1 MKKTSSFIAIALA
14 AIVGCSQEP
23 TDGSA
28 LEIEAIRYDLIIQ
41 NGVIYDGSGEPG
53 YSGDVAIL
61 EDRIAAI
68 GDLDAA
74 SADEIIDAEGMAV
87 APGFINMLSWAVE
100 DLIADGRGLGDLR
113 QGVTLEVFGEGV
125 SYGPW
130 SDEMKQ
136 RAKERQSDIQYDI
149 EWTTLGEYLEYLE
162 ARGVSPNVASFV
174 GATTLRVHEVGYNNR
189 PATPEE
195 LERMQVLVRAAM
207 EEGAMGVGSSLIYAP
222 ANYADT
228 DELIAL
234 MQAASE
240 YDGMYI
246 SHIRNEAAQLLEAV
260 DELIEIA
267 QATNSPA
274 EIYHIKASGQANW
287 SKMDEMI
294 AKVEAAR
301 AEGLRITADMYT
313 YPASST
319 GLDAAMPLWVQ
330 EGGYDAWA
338 ERLKD
343 PDNRAR
349 VIDAIRNPSDEFVSG
364 IVNAGGP
371 EGVLLVG
378 FRNPELRGNIGK
390 TLAEVAEERGV
401 SPEDAAIDLVI
412 EDGSRV
418 QVVYFSMSEDN
429 VRKKAAQPWVS
440 FGSDGGAMAPE
451 GAFLEQSTH
460 PRAYGNF
467 ARVLGK
473 YARDEGVFPL
483 EEAVRKLTALPASNL
498 KISDRGKLESG
509 YYADIVVFDPDTV
522 SDHATFAEPHQLA
535 TGVVHVFVNGVHTIK
550 DERHTGAKAGRV
562 VRGPGWVG
570 RENASTAE

>member
-1 MKKTSSFIAIALA
+1 MKKTSSLIAIALA

-23 TDGSA
+23 TDSST
-28 LEIEAIRYDLIIQ
+28 LETDAARYDVIIQ

-53 YSGDVAIL
+53 YRGDVAIL

-174 GATTLRVHEVGYNNR
+174 GATTLRVYEVGYDNR
-189 PATPEE
+189 SATPEE
-195 LERMQVLVRAAM
+195 LERMQALVRTAM

-222 ANYADT
+222 ANFANT

-240 YDGMYI
+240 YGGMYI

-267 QATNSPA
+267 RATNSPA

-301 AEGLRITADMYT
+301 TEGLRITADMYT

-343 PDNRAR
+343 PDNRTR

-390 TLAEVAEERGV
+390 TLAQVAEERGV

-498 KISDRGKLESG
+498 KINDRGKLESG

-535 TGVVHVFVNGVHTIK
+535 TGIVHVFVNGVHTIK
-550 DERHTGAKAGRV
+550 DEGHTGAKAGRV

-570 RENASTAE
+570 RENASDAG

>member
-1 MKKTSSFIAIALA
+1 MNKTSTLIAILLTV
-14 AIVGCSQEP
+14 IVGCSQEP
-23 TDGSA
+23 TGGSA
-28 LEIEAIRYDLIIQ
+28 LEIEAVRYDVIIQ
-41 NGVIYDGSGEPG
+41 NGVIYDGSGAPG
-53 YSGDVAIL
+53 YRGDVAIL
-61 EDRIAAI
+61 DDRIAAI

-74 SADEIIDAEGMAV
+74 NADKVIDADGMAV

-130 SDEMKQ
+130 SDEMKK
-136 RAKERQSDIQYDI
+136 RAKERQSDIQYDV

-174 GATTLRVHEVGYNNR
+174 GATTLRVHEVGYDNR

-195 LERMQVLVRAAM
+195 LERMQALVRAAM

-222 ANYADT
+222 ANFANT
-228 DELIAL
+228 DEMIAL

-267 QATNSPA
+267 RTTNSPA

-301 AEGLRITADMYT
+301 AEGLHITADMYT

-429 VRKKAAQPWVS
+429 VRKKAVQPWVS

-473 YARDEGVFPL
+473 YARDEGVFSL

-522 SDHATFAEPHQLA
+522 SDHATFAAPHQLA

-570 RENASTAE
+570 RENASAAE